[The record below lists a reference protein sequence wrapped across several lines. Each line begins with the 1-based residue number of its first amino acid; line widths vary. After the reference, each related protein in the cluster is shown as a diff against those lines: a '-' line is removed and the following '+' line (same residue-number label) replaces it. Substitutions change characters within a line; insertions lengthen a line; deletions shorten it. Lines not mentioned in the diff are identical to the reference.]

1 MVIAFLPLV
10 CWVQGMAF
18 KYFPEIMI
26 HVKKTTMSMIYFCM
40 LNTKKKSVI
49 SRRLW
54 CSPENNNSQD
64 ICKIS
69 NITWKLLHQLSLQNL
84 KLWEKDSINWS
95 QQTAWFAASLDDS
108 ISLPPYWY
116 REINNIFEKKSH
128 HFYPNKSKTF
138 WLWVRAGFARSWE
151 IVCLCFS
158 SWNQGRRVYDRRGH
172 CRYGVSRRTR
182 RQK

>member
-1 MVIAFLPLV
+1 MFVLSIPWYLVHDIGKHDIDMVIAFLPLV

-26 HVKKTTMSMIYFCM
+26 HVKKTIMSMIYFCM

-116 REINNIFEKKSH
+116 REINRETAHMFACNNYTLLFNVWHYIYTV
-128 HFYPNKSKTF
+128 FYTN
-138 WLWVRAGFARSWE
+138 
-151 IVCLCFS
+151 CFRPVSYS
-158 SWNQGRRVYDRRGH
+158 ST
-172 CRYGVSRRTR
+172 CI
-182 RQK
+182 